1 MVKNDDSVLLNSLK
15 NLSLVLNQTVNMD
28 ELYALID
35 TNAEIASNSCQGDSG
50 GPMFYKNED
59 DLWYVYGVVSFV
71 LPGQNV
77 RCNNAVYSFYQRVNI
92 HSKWIDEAKILL
104 Q

>member
-1 MVKNDDSVLLNSLK
+1 VVKNDDSVLLNSLK

-59 DLWYVYGVVSFV
+59 DLWYVYGVVSFGHTDKNGFCQV
-71 LPGQNV
+71 GLTP
-77 RCNNAVYSFYQRVNI
+77 
-92 HSKWIDEAKILL
+92 
-104 Q
+104 